1 MLRPGSVGLETEENG
16 TVTRSAVI
24 FDLGQVVLRWVP
36 ERAFEH
42 LMDAEEIAAFFE
54 RVEFHAW
61 NQANDVNDELAAA
74 EAAWIARFPSDAAR
88 MQEYRPNFERT
99 ITDMVPGTAAIIA
112 ELQQAGVRVSA
123 LTNWS
128 GELFVGTRARWGIL
142 NRFSDIVVSGKEG
155 IAKPD
160 QRIFEIACERA
171 GLAPAEA
178 VFVDDSGA
186 NIEAAKAF
194 GLHAVQFTTAEQ
206 FRADLVELGLL
217 APRVPVTQPIYHWTS
232 RSVWTEALNT
242 GVYPWSARDRSY
254 EAEGFVHFSFAD
266 QVEATRRKF
275 YADLADP
282 VLLRLTPAPTDPV
295 VVESTYPHLFAPL
308 PLLRV
313 TEISPELVD
322 RDATTRQK

>member
-1 MLRPGSVGLETEENG
+1 MVS
-16 TVTRSAVI
+16 SAVI

-42 LMDAEEIAAFFE
+42 VMDAEEIAAFFE

-88 MQEYRPNFERT
+88 MQEYRPNFDRT

-112 ELQQAGVRVSA
+112 ELQQAEVRVSA

-155 IAKPD
+155 VAKPD
-160 QRIFEIACERA
+160 QRIFEIACQRS
-171 GLAPAEA
+171 GLDPAEV
-178 VFVDDSGA
+178 VFIDDNAA
-186 NIEAAKAF
+186 NVEAANAF
-194 GLHAVQFTTAEQ
+194 GMQALQFTSAER

-217 APRVPVTQPIYHWTS
+217 APRVPVTQPIYHWTP
-232 RSVWTEALNT
+232 RAVWAKALDT

>member
-1 MLRPGSVGLETEENG
+1 M
-16 TVTRSAVI
+16 I

-42 LMDAEEIAAFFE
+42 VMDAEEIAAFFE

-88 MQEYRPNFERT
+88 MQEYRPNFDRT

-112 ELQQAGVRVSA
+112 ELQQAEVRVSA

-155 IAKPD
+155 VAKPD
-160 QRIFEIACERA
+160 QRIFEIACQRS
-171 GLAPAEA
+171 GLDPAEV
-178 VFVDDSGA
+178 VFIDDNAA
-186 NIEAAKAF
+186 NVEAANAF
-194 GLHAVQFTTAEQ
+194 GMQALQFTSAER

-217 APRVPVTQPIYHWTS
+217 APRVPVTQPIYHWTP
-232 RSVWTEALNT
+232 RAVWAEALDT

-322 RDATTRQK
+322 RDATTGQK